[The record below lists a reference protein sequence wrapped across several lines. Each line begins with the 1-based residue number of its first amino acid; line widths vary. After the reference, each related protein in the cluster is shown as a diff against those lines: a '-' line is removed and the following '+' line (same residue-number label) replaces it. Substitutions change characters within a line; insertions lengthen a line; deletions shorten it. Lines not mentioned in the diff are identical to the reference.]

1 MESIY
6 KKIEEARS
14 NAQCIALCTIISTK
28 GSTPLK
34 TGAKMI
40 VWPSGKIFGSIGGG
54 ALEKKVIKDAIETI
68 EKKGNIVISHNLL
81 QEHGMCCGGNVDVF
95 IETILPYNKL
105 YIFGAGHV
113 GRALAKVSAFAGF
126 EVFLIDERKNELDK
140 ISDESVFKLPYKH
153 TEILQSLPFNEYTYI
168 TILTYDHKIDREI
181 LAYCIE
187 KKRAYLGMIGSK
199 RKVEVTKKLFLSS
212 HIASEQQLLEVDMP
226 MGYDLKSN
234 NPEEIAIS
242 ILAKIIEIKNTPSR
256 TVTLQTQIQKV
267 NKK

>member
-6 KKIEEARS
+6 KKIEEARN
-14 NAQCIALCTIISTK
+14 NAEYIALCTVISTK

-40 VWPSGKIFGSIGGG
+40 VWPNGKIFGSIGGG
-54 ALEKKVIKDAIETI
+54 ALEKKAIKDAIEI
-68 EKKGNIVISHNLL
+68 LSQKSCSIISHNLL
-81 QEHGMCCGGNVDVF
+81 QEHGMCCGGNVEVF
-95 IETILPYNKL
+95 IETILPVNKL

-113 GRALAKVSAFAGF
+113 GRALAKVSAITGF

-140 ISDESVFKLPYKH
+140 IVDNNIFKIPYSH
-153 TEILQSLPFNEYTYI
+153 NEIIQSLPFNKCTYI

-181 LAYCIE
+181 LANCIDKE
-187 KKRAYLGMIGSK
+187 IAYLGMIGSK

-212 HIASEQQLLEVDMP
+212 QIATEKELSLVDMP

-242 ILAKIIEIKNTPSR
+242 ILAKLIEVKNTMQQHNIQ
-256 TVTLQTQIQKV
+256 QTKKLEI
-267 NKK
+267 NKR